1 MDMTVTK
8 LCRMLDMPEEVI
20 CRVQKTVEETD
31 YSTMDVKIEGLT
43 QKKEWRTA
51 YKDLQTWIG
60 PDEKGF
66 KMLSCM
72 MKAMQISYARYREA
86 GIAESVFWDTMK
98 CFTRFIGEYYAGF
111 GCYGFDRAWWVG
123 RQLSMQLF
131 RIGELEYEFDMADG
145 KRAISI
151 HIPSDA
157 VLTPKRCR
165 DSYECAVNFIGE
177 FFPEAAKDKY
187 ICCSWLLSPALGEL
201 LPEDSRINRFRQGFR
216 VTEWDKESQEFMQW
230 VYKRRDIALEN
241 LPEESLLQ
249 RNMKEYLLKGGK
261 VGEAKGELVSSPWIS
276 SL

>member
-20 CRVQKTVEETD
+20 CRVQKASEQTD
-31 YSTMDVKIEGLT
+31 CSTIDGKIEGLT
-43 QKKEWRTA
+43 KKTEWRMA

-60 PDEKGF
+60 PDERGF

-72 MKAMQISYARYREA
+72 MKAVQMSYAGYQEA

-98 CFTRFIGEYYAGF
+98 CFTRFIKEYYAAF
-111 GCYGFDRAWWVG
+111 GYYGFDRAWWVG

-131 RIGELEYEFDMADG
+131 RIGELEYEFETEDG
-145 KRAISI
+145 KRVISI

-157 VLTPKRCR
+157 VLTPKMCR
-165 DSYECAVNFIGE
+165 DSYERAVSFIRE
-177 FFPEAAKDKY
+177 FFPEAAKDKF

-201 LPEDSRINRFRQGFR
+201 LPKDSRINCFRKGFR
-216 VTEWDKESQEFMQW
+216 ITEWDKESREFMQW
-230 VYKRRDIALEN
+230 VYKRGDIAPEN

-249 RNMKEYLLKGGK
+249 KNMKEYLLQGGK
-261 VGEAKGELVSSPWIS
+261 VGEAKGELVSSPWSS